1 MSHNDLEDRLVQFTV
16 TVLQLSE
23 QLPNTKIEQQLSLRI
38 IKSSTAASINYAR
51 AQSAETRK
59 VFVQQLKI
67 VLKELRKTNDQLKM
81 IDSLSLLDNSNHLEL
96 VLKEADELV
105 AIFITSVRTAMQNDA
120 LAKRMNQVK
129 KYPKKLQLRKD
140 K

>member
-1 MSHNDLEDRLVQFTV
+1 MSKHDLEDRLVQFTV
-16 TVLQLSE
+16 SVLQLTE
-23 QLPNTKIEQQLSLRI
+23 QLPNTKIEQQLSLRM

-67 VLKELRKTNDQLKM
+67 VLKELRKTNDHLKM
-81 IDSLSLLDNSNHLEL
+81 IDGLSLVVNSNHLEI

-105 AIFITSVRTAMQNDA
+105 AIFITSLRTAMQNDA
-120 LAKRMNQVK
+120 MAKRMIQIR
-129 KYPKKLQLRKD
+129 KYK
-140 K
+140 